1 MIHCCKK
8 MEYFLTNGSKNG
20 QFSSDDII
28 YYAPEFDEYGIVVH
42 DSGKSY
48 IKIDYCPWCGQ
59 KLPESKKNLWFDEL
73 ERLGIENPLEE
84 ELPEKFKSSEWWE
97 H

>member
-8 MEYFLTNGSKNG
+8 MEYFLTNGSKNR

-28 YYAPEFDEYGIVVH
+28 CYAPEFDEYGIVVH

-84 ELPEKFKSSEWWE
+84 ELPEIFKSSVWWE

>member
-1 MIHCCKK
+1 MVHCCEK
-8 MEYFLTNGSKNG
+8 MKYFLSNGSKNG

-28 YYAPEFDEYGIVVH
+28 YYCPEFDEYGIVVH

-48 IKIDYCPWCGQ
+48 IKIEYCPWCGQ
-59 KLPESKKNLWFDEL
+59 KLPDSKRNLWFDEL
-73 ERLGIENPLEE
+73 EKLGIENPLEE
-84 ELPEKFKSSEWWE
+84 DIPEKFKSSEWWE